1 MMKRLLV
8 LTGAAGILNCMVS
21 LAAPVDEHV
30 RGTIVSVSPDTLI
43 VHTESAGDVSVS
55 LIGGTHYL
63 QVVQSSLDKIEP
75 GDYIGTPTKEIG
87 SSQIA
92 LAVMIFPAAMQG
104 ANAGHFDYDRLPDTT
119 LSGGATT
126 ASKMTNGNVSAV
138 TARQGA
144 MANTKMT
151 NGNVSASTSG
161 NGVKRLTVTY
171 QGGQQTVV
179 VPPTAPVVNLVP
191 GTISDLSK
199 GAYVFVDA
207 ARDGSALTAGL
218 VAAGVGGLK
227 PAF

>member
-8 LTGAAGILNCMVS
+8 LTAATGIFYCTAL

-30 RGTIVSVSPDTLI
+30 RGTIVSISSDTLI
-43 VHTESAGDVSVS
+43 VRTASGAKVAVS
-55 LIGGTHYL
+55 LNGGTHYL
-63 QVVQSSLDKIEP
+63 NVVRTSLDKIEP
-75 GDYIGTPTKEIG
+75 GSYIGTPTKEIG
-87 SSQIA
+87 SAEIA

-126 ASKMTNGNVSAV
+126 ASKMTNGSVSAV
-138 TARQGA
+138 TATQGA
-144 MANTKMT
+144 MVNTKMT

-179 VPPTAPVVNLVP
+179 VPPTAPIVNLVP
-191 GTISDLSK
+191 GTVSDLSK
-199 GAYVFVDA
+199 GANVFVDA
-207 ARDGSALTAGL
+207 AQDGSSLTAGL
-218 VAAGVGGLK
+218 VAAGVRGLK
-227 PAF
+227 PPF